1 MQDILQELNR
11 VRGVGGC
18 LLFNADGLL
27 MESALRSDVD
37 EQALA
42 AAAGTLIAQAT
53 RMCDSLGVGRQ
64 SAFSA
69 SGDQGGVMVCAAGA
83 GSLLILLDPSANL
96 ALLRLELKPFA
107 DRITQR
113 LTL

>member
-1 MQDILQELNR
+1 MQDILGELNR

-27 MESALRSDVD
+27 MESMLRSDVD

-42 AAAGTLIAQAT
+42 AAAGALIAQAA
-53 RMCDSLGVGRQ
+53 RMCDSLGIGRQ
-64 SAFSA
+64 NAFSA
-69 SGDQGGVMVCAAGA
+69 SGDQGGVMMCTAGA
-83 GSLLILLDPSANL
+83 GTLLILLDPNANL
-96 ALLRLELKPFA
+96 ALLRLEVKPFA
-107 DRITQR
+107 ERIAQR

>member
-1 MQDILQELNR
+1 
-11 VRGVGGC
+11 
-18 LLFNADGLL
+18 
-27 MESALRSDVD
+27 
-37 EQALA
+37 
-42 AAAGTLIAQAT
+42 
-53 RMCDSLGVGRQ
+53 
-64 SAFSA
+64 
-69 SGDQGGVMVCAAGA
+69 MVCAAGA